1 MSRWAIV
8 GGGLLGSSL
17 ALRLA
22 DEGESVTVFEAGQ
35 SIGGL
40 ASAWRLGPIT
50 WDRHYHVTLGSDRYT
65 RGLLRRLDLES
76 EMRWVN
82 TTTGSWHD
90 GELHSISNVFD
101 FLTYPPLNLRDKAR
115 LAWTIVS
122 GARERDWKLLE
133 QIYVEDWLREKS
145 GDRVFESFWLPLL
158 EAKLGDAYRETSA
171 AFIWATIQRLYS
183 ARSSGAKTEQFGY
196 VPGGYARILETLA
209 KAMRDAGVD
218 IVTGSRVGSIIEG
231 PHLVVGDRSED
242 FDRVVV
248 TAVPQIAARLIDGLK
263 DEERLKLESIRYQG
277 IVCASVLTSKPLEG
291 YYLTYLHGDVPF
303 TGVVEMSAFVDPSE
317 FGGRTLIYLP
327 RYCPPSDP
335 IFEDSD
341 SSIRRR
347 FLSGLETVYP
357 QFDQDDVEA
366 FEVSRVRRVFPVPTI
381 GYSDHVPGFDTSVDG
396 VHLVSSA
403 QIVNG
408 TLNVNETLE
417 LARRAGGH
425 LLQAETRAP
434 A

>member
-17 ALRLA
+17 ALQLVE
-22 DEGESVTVFEAGQ
+22 EGESVTLFEAGE

-40 ASAWRLGPIT
+40 ASAWNLGPIT
-50 WDRHYHVTLGSDRYT
+50 WDRHYHVTLGSDVYT
-65 RGLLRRLDLES
+65 RRLLRRLGLES
-76 EMRWVN
+76 EMRWVK
-82 TTTGSWHD
+82 TTTGSWYD
-90 GELHSISNVFD
+90 GELHSISNVVD
-101 FLTYPPLNLRDKAR
+101 FLTYPPLSLSDKAR
-115 LAWTIVS
+115 LAWTILS
-122 GARERDWKLLE
+122 GSRERDWKRLE
-133 QIYVEDWLREKS
+133 QIYVEDWLRKKS

-196 VPGGYARILETLA
+196 VPGGYARVLESLA
-209 KAMRDAGVD
+209 ETMRDAGVE
-218 IVTGSRVGSIIEG
+218 IVTGAPVGSIVDG
-231 PHLVVGDRSED
+231 PQLVLGGRSES
-242 FDRVVV
+242 FDRVVI
-248 TAVPQIAARLIDGLK
+248 TAVPQIAARLISGLEN
-263 DEERLKLESIRYQG
+263 DERARLESIRYQG
-277 IVCASVLTSKPLEG
+277 IVCASVLTSQSLAG
-291 YYLTYLHGDVPF
+291 FYLTYLHGEVPF

-327 RYCPPSDP
+327 RYCPPNDPMFEESDA
-335 IFEDSD
+335 
-341 SSIRRR
+341 SIRNR
-347 FLSGLETVYP
+347 FLSALEMVYP
-357 QFDQDDVEA
+357 QFDQGDVEA
-366 FEVSRVRRVFPVPTI
+366 FRVSRVRRVFPVPTI
-381 GYSDHVPGFDTSVDG
+381 GYSDGVPGFDTSVDG

-417 LARRAGGH
+417 LAQRAGRH
-425 LLQAETRAP
+425 LLQAEKRTP